1 MKHKYSMYSLSL
13 RTLSHYLDQFRM
25 SYIDYAVD
33 IDEVKDIV
41 KKNKR
46 LKKIIVLL
54 FTTQ

>member
-1 MKHKYSMYSLSL
+1 MYSLSL

>member
-1 MKHKYSMYSLSL
+1 
-13 RTLSHYLDQFRM
+13 M